1 MKLGWYAL
9 TLILG
14 LAVVAPALAQ
24 EEPEK
29 EAPTKEE
36 TPAPPADAAPAA
48 AKADEEKPAAE
59 ATPAAEAAPAAKAA
73 PAAEPAKELS
83 GCAKSFVPLADSYKS
98 AYDDMQKWINQIDTE
113 TSTAGA
119 NVQKVQTQVQENE
132 AATTQAKL
140 AKDNAKVKD
149 LQKENKKLWDQLNAA
164 KKSQSDA
171 CAKFVKEAPQRV
183 KQYADAANKA
193 LDALKAQSK

>member
-14 LAVVAPALAQ
+14 LAVAAPALAQ
-24 EEPEK
+24 EETKK
-29 EAPTKEE
+29 EEPTKEE